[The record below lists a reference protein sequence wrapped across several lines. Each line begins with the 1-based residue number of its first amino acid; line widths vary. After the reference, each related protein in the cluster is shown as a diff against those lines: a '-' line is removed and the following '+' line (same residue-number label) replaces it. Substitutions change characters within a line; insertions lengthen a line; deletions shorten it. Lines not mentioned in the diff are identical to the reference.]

1 MGKSLRD
8 TVRLFI
14 PSEVQEVLD
23 GVHPMVEV
31 YLKELTTGNKN
42 LSAFN
47 QRKQRATRANEWGKF
62 VNLSLAVEL
71 YKTVKFM
78 NEKEAY

>member
-1 MGKSLRD
+1 MG
-8 TVRLFI
+8 RLYI

-23 GVHPMVEV
+23 QVHPMVEV
-31 YLKELTTGNKN
+31 YLKELANGGKG

-47 QRKQRATRANEWGKF
+47 QRKQRATKANEWEKF

-78 NEKEAY
+78 NDKEAY